1 MTAGR
6 WFLTALCR
14 LLLKGVE
21 EGLGAATSNDADCNN
36 HIYLLNPINCY

>member
-14 LLLKGVE
+14 LLLRGVE
-21 EGLGAATSNDADCNN
+21 EGLGAATSNDATAITTY
-36 HIYLLNPINCY
+36 IY